1 MPFTFY
7 VASLSPKLKY
17 CKADTNVTFQTRNL
31 TSSSVALMDHETTI
45 IMDSPNIFGD
55 RPKSRCPHCNFYPKH
70 GENKVCEACES
81 QMGKDGIEAFLGG
94 EERNWCVYHLN
105 REGFLPGRA
114 ALEDTM
120 RARLI
125 QEQRCVRLCCA
136 EPKLPIYVH
145 CEECREMSLCKGV
158 PIAVAIKK
166 IYELTYYDTFPDYD
180 DDSFAVRVARAE
192 ASIYEEDW
200 SWDCSLAKF
209 VHPDR
214 KSFKGN
220 TSPEE
225 MV

>member
-81 QMGKDGIEAFLGG
+81 QMGKDEIEAFLGG

-105 REGFLPGRA
+105 REGFLPSRA

-136 EPKLPIYVH
+136 LRRVS
-145 CEECREMSLCKGV
+145 RD
-158 PIAVAIKK
+158 VALQRRSHRGCDQKD
-166 IYELTYYDTFPDYD
+166 L
-180 DDSFAVRVARAE
+180 
-192 ASIYEEDW
+192 
-200 SWDCSLAKF
+200 
-209 VHPDR
+209 
-214 KSFKGN
+214 
-220 TSPEE
+220 
-225 MV
+225 

>member
-1 MPFTFY
+1 
-7 VASLSPKLKY
+7 
-17 CKADTNVTFQTRNL
+17 
-31 TSSSVALMDHETTI
+31 
-45 IMDSPNIFGD
+45 
-55 RPKSRCPHCNFYPKH
+55 
-70 GENKVCEACES
+70 
-81 QMGKDGIEAFLGG
+81 MGKDEIEAFLGG
-94 EERNWCVYHLN
+94 AERNWCVYHLN

-114 ALEDTM
+114 ALKDTM

-125 QEQRCVRLCCA
+125 HEQRCVRLCCA

-166 IYELTYYDTFPDYD
+166 IYELTHYDTFPDYD